1 MKEKILIIGL
11 IAVLLMPIA
20 SSAATMPQFEP
31 VMPDTEKMSETSM
44 NYMEE
49 AQKAQMFGM
58 LNYDGGG
65 QYSGYFVEF
74 TFDAANATIY
84 DYTMKGSANRTIFST
99 VYIEKEGSDTIPAV
113 HGAVFLFNDVDWYLQ
128 IHNNAPAVMAIEKT
142 QTGTSDTEITYVLAD
157 GITAEQKNNGSI
169 LLNDGGHISL
179 LLYGNNTADIENN
192 TVTVNLKTGAVIFR
206 GNMGNENN
214 GVESAFEKSVQERH
228 ALGEIAVI
236 GTGDE
241 RVQDMVP
248 YQKNAGI
255 MVKSMEQKRLEL
267 QISDTDSSGKI
278 LKISIGKASLGI
290 DNAEKVR
297 AVFDGEAAVREQS
310 MDSLMLSLENGEK
323 NAAYVVYENG
333 EQMNVYAYIPH
344 FSEHALTIE
353 EGTTDS
359 GSIAGLPMAA
369 LVLGGV
375 ALAAIVTGLVLLKRR
390 K

>member
-31 VMPDTEKMSETSM
+31 VMPDTEKMSETRM

-58 LNYDGGG
+58 LNYDGAG

-74 TFDAANATIY
+74 TFDAATATIY

-99 VYIEKEGSDTIPAV
+99 VYIEKEGSGTIPAV
-113 HGAVFLFNDVDWYLQ
+113 HGAIFLFNDVDWHMQ

-169 LLNDGGHISL
+169 LLNDGERISL

-192 TVTVNLKTGAVIFR
+192 TVTVNLKAGAVIFR
-206 GNMGNENN
+206 GNTGNENN
-214 GVESAFEKSVQERH
+214 GVESAFERSVQERH

-267 QISDTDSSGKI
+267 QVSDTDSSGKI
-278 LKISIGKASLGI
+278 LKISIDKASLGI

-297 AVFDGEAAVREQS
+297 AIFDGEAAAREQS
-310 MDSLMLSLENGEK
+310 MDSLMLSLEKGEK

-333 EQMNVYAYIPH
+333 EQMNVYVYIPH
-344 FSEHALTIE
+344 FSEHTLTIE
-353 EGTTDS
+353 EVTTDGS
-359 GSIAGLPMAA
+359 SIAGLPMTA
-369 LVLGGV
+369 LVLAGV
-375 ALAAIVTGLVLLKRR
+375 ALAAVVTGLVLLKRR